1 MKPQTKLTKDELKEI
16 ERVEKFAKLLYNLDL
31 NLKDNVERINGQLYL
46 VSKAVPPKAPDFLK
60 KR

>member
-1 MKPQTKLTKDELKEI
+1 MKPQNKFSKAELESI
-16 ERVEKFAKLLYNLDL
+16 ERIEKFVKLVYNLDL